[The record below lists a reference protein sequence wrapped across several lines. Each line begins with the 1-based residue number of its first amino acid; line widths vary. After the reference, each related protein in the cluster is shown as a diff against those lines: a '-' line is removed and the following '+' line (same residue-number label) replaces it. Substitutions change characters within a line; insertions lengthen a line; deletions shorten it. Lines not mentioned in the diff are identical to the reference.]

1 MKPMNERYKKLFES
15 VEIGPKTAKNR
26 FYQVP
31 HAMGAGNDMP
41 NTRAAQRGIKAE
53 GGWGVV
59 NTGYCSIHP
68 SSDDRPL
75 PFARLWS
82 EEDIASHVP
91 MIEAVHEHDAL
102 AGIEFF
108 HGGAYTAN
116 RHTRMPPISPSGIQ
130 QKVSELMDMHLT
142 APKVMDKKDIKDLI
156 QWHLIATER
165 AIQAGFDII
174 YCYAGMGFLPY
185 HFLHPTFNN
194 RSDEYGGS
202 LENRSRLMRELIS
215 EMKEVAR
222 DRAAIAVRMSTD
234 ELLTFKSES
243 SESEAHEFFE
253 INGEF
258 PDLWD
263 IKMSSWFK
271 ECPSGRFA
279 ESGHMEPYNSF
290 VKKLT
295 SKPVVG
301 VGWFTSPDIMAKQI
315 NDGIL
320 DFVGA
325 ARASIADPFL
335 PNKLKE
341 GREDDIRECIGCNIC
356 ASCYNQGIPVRC
368 TQNPSMGEEWRRG
381 WHPEKIK
388 SKSSDNSVL
397 VIGGGPAG
405 LEATLSLARRGY
417 SVAIADSNKEL
428 GGRINMESK
437 LPGMTSYKRVVDYR
451 VNQINQ
457 LNNVDVFLD
466 NTLSPDDVL
475 ELGFDH
481 VVTATGS
488 TWQPSIMDEKSAP
501 VLIDKT
507 DTIITP
513 EDVLNGC
520 ELKSPVI
527 IFDFDYYYMGGL
539 MAEYIKDL
547 GHEVTIITPFDKVSP
562 WSFNSNEI
570 DEIQLRL
577 LEKDIRVFTQNR
589 IITVED
595 SSVKTIH
602 KVSHEETD
610 IDRGS
615 LVLVGYRKQNDSLYS
630 DLNSRKADLS
640 SSGIKS
646 LQNIGDS
653 NAPGAVVHAVYAG
666 HLYANTFDQED
677 TDTSDDFKLE
687 YPVIQ

>member
-1 MKPMNERYKKLFES
+1 MNERYKILFES
-15 VEIGPKTAKNR
+15 VEIGPKVAKNR

-31 HAMGAGNDMP
+31 HAMGSGNDMP

-82 EEDIASHVP
+82 EKDIASHVP
-91 MIEAVHEHDAL
+91 MVEAVHEHDAL

-156 QWHLIATER
+156 QWHVIAAER

-194 RSDEYGGS
+194 RNDEYGGS

-215 EMKEVAR
+215 EMKEVAG

-388 SKSSDNSVL
+388 PKSSDNSVL

-405 LEATLSLARRGY
+405 LEATLSIARRGY

-457 LNNVDVFLD
+457 LSNVDVFLD

-488 TWQPSIMDEKSAP
+488 AWQPSIMDEKSAP

-507 DTIITP
+507 DTIFTP
-513 EDVLNGC
+513 ENVLNGC

-547 GHEVTIITPFDKVSP
+547 GHEVTIMTPFDKVSP

-577 LEKDIRVFTQNR
+577 QEKDIRVITQCR
-589 IITVED
+589 IKKVKD
-595 SSVKTIH
+595 SSVKLIH

-615 LVLVGYRKQNDSLYS
+615 LVLVGYRKQNDSLFS
-630 DLNSRKADLS
+630 DLNSREEDLKK
-640 SSGIKS
+640 SGIKS

-653 NAPGAVVHAVYAG
+653 NAPGAVVHAVFAG

-677 TDTSDDFKLE
+677 NCSDDNFKLE

>member
-1 MKPMNERYKKLFES
+1 MNERYKILFEPID
-15 VEIGPKTAKNR
+15 IGPKTAKNR

-31 HAMGAGNDMP
+31 HAMGSGNDMP

-53 GGWGVV
+53 GGWSVV

-75 PFARLWS
+75 PMARLWS
-82 EEDIASHVP
+82 EKDIASHVP
-91 MIEAVHEHDAL
+91 MVEAVHEHDAL

-108 HGGAYTAN
+108 HGGAYAAN
-116 RHTRMPPISPSGIQ
+116 RHTRIPPMSPSGIQ

-185 HFLHPTFNN
+185 HFLHPTFNK
-194 RSDEYGGS
+194 RTDEYGGS
-202 LENRSRLMRELIS
+202 LENRSRLMRELIT
-215 EMKEVAR
+215 EMKTVAG

-234 ELLTFKSES
+234 ELLNFKSES
-243 SESEAHEFFE
+243 SQSEAHEFFE
-253 INGEF
+253 INGEL

-279 ESGHMEPYNSF
+279 EPGHMEPYNGF

-335 PNKLKE
+335 PNKIKE

-381 WHPEKIK
+381 WHPEKVK
-388 SKSSDNSVL
+388 PKSSDNSVL

-417 SVAIADSNKEL
+417 SVAIADSEKEL
-428 GGRINMESK
+428 GGRINKEAK
-437 LPGMTSYKRVVDYR
+437 LPGMSSYKRVIDYR
-451 VNQINQ
+451 VSQINQ
-457 LNNVDVFLD
+457 LENVDVYLD
-466 NTLSPDDVL
+466 NTMARDDVL

-501 VLIDKT
+501 ILITKT
-507 DTIITP
+507 DSIFTP
-513 EDVLNGC
+513 EDVLEGC
-520 ELKSPVI
+520 ELQSPVI

-539 MAEYIKDL
+539 IAEYIKGL
-547 GHEVTIITPFDKVSP
+547 EHEVTIITPFEKVSP
-562 WSFNSNEI
+562 WSFNSNEVS
-570 DEIQLRL
+570 EIESRL
-577 LEKDIRVFTQNR
+577 LNKDIKVLTEHR
-589 IITVED
+589 IIDIGE
-595 SSVKTIH
+595 SSIGIIHQVTNKKTD
-602 KVSHEETD
+602 V
-610 IDRGS
+610 DRGS
-615 LVLVGYRKQNDSLYS
+615 LVLVGHRKQSDSLYTLLTS
-630 DLNSRKADLS
+630 DEDALKA
-640 SSGIKS
+640 SGIKS
-646 LQNIGDS
+646 VQNIGDS
-653 NAPGAVVHAVYAG
+653 NAPGAIVHATYAG

-677 TDTSDDFKLE
+677 GASSNDFKLE

>member
-1 MKPMNERYKKLFES
+1 MKQMNERYKILFEP
-15 VEIGPKTAKNR
+15 VDIGPKTAKNR

-53 GGWGVV
+53 GGWSVI

-75 PFARLWS
+75 PMARLWS

-91 MIEAVHEHDAL
+91 MVDAVHNHDAL

-108 HGGAYTAN
+108 HGGAYAAN
-116 RHTRMPPISPSGIQ
+116 RHTRMPPMSPSGIQ

-202 LENRSRLMRELIS
+202 LENRSRLMRELIT
-215 EMKEVAR
+215 EMKEVAG

-271 ECPSGRFA
+271 ECPSSRFA

-368 TQNPSMGEEWRRG
+368 TQNPSMGEEWRRD

-388 SKSSDNSVL
+388 SKSSDDSVL
-397 VIGGGPAG
+397 IIGGGPAG

-417 SVAIADSNKEL
+417 SVAIADSEKEL

-488 TWQPSIMDEKSAP
+488 IWKPSIMDEKSAP

-507 DTIITP
+507 DTVFTP
-513 EDVLNGC
+513 EDIFNGC

-547 GHEVTIITPFDKVSP
+547 GYEVTIITPFDKVSP

-570 DEIQLRL
+570 DDIELRL
-577 LEKDIRVFTQNR
+577 LEKDIRVLTQNR
-589 IITVED
+589 IITLED

-602 KVSHEETD
+602 KVSHEETG

-615 LVLVGYRKQNDSLYS
+615 LVLVGYRKQNDSLYI
-630 DLNSRKADLS
+630 DLNSREGDLS

-666 HLYANTFDQED
+666 HLYANTFDQKD
-677 TDTSDDFKLE
+677 TDTYDDFKLE

>member
-1 MKPMNERYKKLFES
+1 
-15 VEIGPKTAKNR
+15 
-26 FYQVP
+26 
-31 HAMGAGNDMP
+31 
-41 NTRAAQRGIKAE
+41 
-53 GGWGVV
+53 
-59 NTGYCSIHP
+59 
-68 SSDDRPL
+68 
-75 PFARLWS
+75 
-82 EEDIASHVP
+82 
-91 MIEAVHEHDAL
+91 
-102 AGIEFF
+102 
-108 HGGAYTAN
+108 
-116 RHTRMPPISPSGIQ
+116 
-130 QKVSELMDMHLT
+130 
-142 APKVMDKKDIKDLI
+142 
-156 QWHLIATER
+156 
-165 AIQAGFDII
+165 
-174 YCYAGMGFLPY
+174 
-185 HFLHPTFNN
+185 
-194 RSDEYGGS
+194 
-202 LENRSRLMRELIS
+202 
-215 EMKEVAR
+215 
-222 DRAAIAVRMSTD
+222 
-234 ELLTFKSES
+234 
-243 SESEAHEFFE
+243 
-253 INGEF
+253 
-258 PDLWD
+258 
-263 IKMSSWFK
+263 
-271 ECPSGRFA
+271 
-279 ESGHMEPYNSF
+279 
-290 VKKLT
+290 
-295 SKPVVG
+295 
-301 VGWFTSPDIMAKQI
+301 
-315 NDGIL
+315 
-320 DFVGA
+320 
-325 ARASIADPFL
+325 
-335 PNKLKE
+335 
-341 GREDDIRECIGCNIC
+341 
-356 ASCYNQGIPVRC
+356 
-368 TQNPSMGEEWRRG
+368 
-381 WHPEKIK
+381 
-388 SKSSDNSVL
+388 
-397 VIGGGPAG
+397 
-405 LEATLSLARRGY
+405 
-417 SVAIADSNKEL
+417 
-428 GGRINMESK
+428 MESK

-666 HLYANTFDQED
+666 HLYANTFDQKD

>member
-1 MKPMNERYKKLFES
+1 M
-15 VEIGPKTAKNR
+15 V
-26 FYQVP
+26 
-31 HAMGAGNDMP
+31 
-41 NTRAAQRGIKAE
+41 
-53 GGWGVV
+53 
-59 NTGYCSIHP
+59 
-68 SSDDRPL
+68 
-75 PFARLWS
+75 
-82 EEDIASHVP
+82 
-91 MIEAVHEHDAL
+91 EAVHEHDAL

-156 QWHLIATER
+156 QWHVIAAER

-194 RSDEYGGS
+194 RNDEYGGS

-215 EMKEVAR
+215 EMKEVAG

-388 SKSSDNSVL
+388 PKSSDNSVL

-457 LNNVDVFLD
+457 LSNVDVFLD

-488 TWQPSIMDEKSAP
+488 AWQPSIMDEKSAP

-507 DTIITP
+507 DTIFTP
-513 EDVLNGC
+513 ENVLNGC

-539 MAEYIKDL
+539 IAEYIKDL
-547 GHEVTIITPFDKVSP
+547 GHEVTIMTPFDKVSP

-577 LEKDIRVFTQNR
+577 QEKDIRVITQCR
-589 IITVED
+589 IKKVKD
-595 SSVKTIH
+595 SSVKLIH

-615 LVLVGYRKQNDSLYS
+615 LVLVGYRKQNDSLFS
-630 DLNSRKADLS
+630 DLNSREEDLKK
-640 SSGIKS
+640 SGIKS

-653 NAPGAVVHAVYAG
+653 NAPGAVVHAVFAG

-677 TDTSDDFKLE
+677 NCSDDNFKLE

>member
-1 MKPMNERYKKLFES
+1 MNERYKILFEPID
-15 VEIGPKTAKNR
+15 IGPKTAKNR

-31 HAMGAGNDMP
+31 HAMGSGNDMP

-53 GGWGVV
+53 GGWSVV

-75 PFARLWS
+75 PMARLWS
-82 EEDIASHVP
+82 EKDIASHVP
-91 MIEAVHEHDAL
+91 MVEAVHEHDAL

-108 HGGAYTAN
+108 HGGAYAAN
-116 RHTRMPPISPSGIQ
+116 RHTRIPPMSPSGIQ

-185 HFLHPTFNN
+185 HFLHPTFNK
-194 RSDEYGGS
+194 RADEYGGS
-202 LENRSRLMRELIS
+202 LENRSRLMRELIT
-215 EMKEVAR
+215 EMKSVAG

-234 ELLTFKSES
+234 ELLNFKSES
-243 SESEAHEFFE
+243 SQSEAHEFFE
-253 INGEF
+253 INGEL

-279 ESGHMEPYNSF
+279 EPGHMEPYNGF

-335 PNKLKE
+335 PNKIKE

-381 WHPEKIK
+381 WHPEKVK
-388 SKSSDNSVL
+388 PKSSDNSVL

-417 SVAIADSNKEL
+417 SVAIADSEKEL
-428 GGRINMESK
+428 GGRINKEAK
-437 LPGMTSYKRVVDYR
+437 LPGMSSYKRVIDYR
-451 VNQINQ
+451 VSQINQ
-457 LNNVDVFLD
+457 LENVDVYLD
-466 NTLSPDDVL
+466 NTMARDDVL

-501 VLIDKT
+501 ILITKT
-507 DTIITP
+507 DSIFTP
-513 EDVLNGC
+513 EDVLEGC
-520 ELKSPVI
+520 ELQSPVI

-539 MAEYIKDL
+539 IAEYIKGL
-547 GHEVTIITPFDKVSP
+547 GHEVTIITPFEKVSP
-562 WSFNSNEI
+562 WSFNSNEVS
-570 DEIQLRL
+570 EIESRL
-577 LEKDIRVFTQNR
+577 LCKDIKVLTEHR
-589 IITVED
+589 IIDIGE
-595 SSVKTIH
+595 SSIGIIHQVTNKKTD
-602 KVSHEETD
+602 V
-610 IDRGS
+610 DRGS
-615 LVLVGYRKQNDSLYS
+615 LVLVGHRKQSDSLYTLLTS
-630 DLNSRKADLS
+630 DEDALKA
-640 SSGIKS
+640 SGIKS
-646 LQNIGDS
+646 VQNIGDS
-653 NAPGAVVHAVYAG
+653 NAPGAIVHATYAG

-677 TDTSDDFKLE
+677 GASCSDFKLE

>member
-1 MKPMNERYKKLFES
+1 MNERYKILFES
-15 VEIGPKTAKNR
+15 VEIGPKVAKNR

-31 HAMGAGNDMP
+31 HAMGSGNDMP

-82 EEDIASHVP
+82 EKDIASHVP
-91 MIEAVHEHDAL
+91 MVEAVHEHDAL

-156 QWHLIATER
+156 QWHVIAAER

-194 RSDEYGGS
+194 RNDEYGGS

-215 EMKEVAR
+215 EMKEVAG

-388 SKSSDNSVL
+388 PKSSDNSVL

-457 LNNVDVFLD
+457 LSNVDVFLD

-488 TWQPSIMDEKSAP
+488 AWQPSIMDEKSAP

-507 DTIITP
+507 DTIFTP
-513 EDVLNGC
+513 ENVLNGC

-547 GHEVTIITPFDKVSP
+547 GHEVMIITPFDKVSP

-577 LEKDIRVFTQNR
+577 QEKDIRVITQCR
-589 IITVED
+589 IKKVKD
-595 SSVKTIH
+595 SSVKLIH

-610 IDRGS
+610 FDRGS
-615 LVLVGYRKQNDSLYS
+615 LVLVGYRKQNDSLFS
-630 DLNSRKADLS
+630 DLNSREEDLKT
-640 SSGIKS
+640 SGIKS

-653 NAPGAVVHAVYAG
+653 NAPGAVVHAVFAG

-677 TDTSDDFKLE
+677 NCSDDNFKLE

>member
-1 MKPMNERYKKLFES
+1 MNERYKILFES
-15 VEIGPKTAKNR
+15 VEIGPKVAKNR

-31 HAMGAGNDMP
+31 HAMGSGNDMP

-82 EEDIASHVP
+82 EKDIASHVP

-156 QWHLIATER
+156 QWHVIATER

-194 RSDEYGGS
+194 RNDEYGGS

-215 EMKEVAR
+215 EMKEVAG

-234 ELLTFKSES
+234 ELLTFESES

-388 SKSSDNSVL
+388 PKSSDNSVL

-457 LNNVDVFLD
+457 LSNVDVFLD

-488 TWQPSIMDEKSAP
+488 AWQPCIMDEKSAP

-507 DTIITP
+507 DTIFTP

-577 LEKDIRVFTQNR
+577 QEKDIRVITQCR
-589 IITVED
+589 IKKVKD
-595 SSVKTIH
+595 SSVKLIH

-615 LVLVGYRKQNDSLYS
+615 LVLVGYRKQNDSLFS
-630 DLNSRKADLS
+630 DLNSREEDLKT
-640 SSGIKS
+640 SGIKS

-653 NAPGAVVHAVYAG
+653 NAPGAVVHAVFAG

-677 TDTSDDFKLE
+677 NCSDDNFKLE

>member
-1 MKPMNERYKKLFES
+1 MKPMNERYKILFES
-15 VEIGPKTAKNR
+15 VEIGPKVAKNR

-31 HAMGAGNDMP
+31 HAMGSGNDMP

-82 EEDIASHVP
+82 EKDIESHVP

-116 RHTRMPPISPSGIQ
+116 RHSRMPPISPSGIQ
-130 QKVSELMDMHLT
+130 QKVNELMDMHLT

-156 QWHLIATER
+156 QWHVIATER

-194 RSDEYGGS
+194 RNDEYGGS

-215 EMKEVAR
+215 EMKEVAG

-388 SKSSDNSVL
+388 PKSSDNSVL

-457 LNNVDVFLD
+457 LSNVDVFLD

-501 VLIDKT
+501 VLIDKS
-507 DTIITP
+507 DSIFTP
-513 EDVLNGC
+513 EDILNGC

-570 DEIQLRL
+570 DEVQLRL
-577 LEKDIRVFTQNR
+577 LEKNIKVITQCRIRKVN
-589 IITVED
+589 D
-595 SSVKTIH
+595 SSLKLID

-615 LVLVGYRKQNDSLYS
+615 LVLVGFRKQNDSLFS
-630 DLNSRKADLS
+630 DLNSREEDLKT
-640 SSGIKS
+640 SGIKS

-653 NAPGAVVHAVYAG
+653 NAPGAVVHAVFAG

-677 TDTSDDFKLE
+677 DCSDDNFKLE

>member
-1 MKPMNERYKKLFES
+1 MNERYKILFEPID
-15 VEIGPKTAKNR
+15 IGPKTAKNR

-31 HAMGAGNDMP
+31 HAMGSGNDMP

-53 GGWGVV
+53 GGWSVV

-75 PFARLWS
+75 PMARLWS
-82 EEDIASHVP
+82 EKDIASHVP
-91 MIEAVHEHDAL
+91 MVEAVHEHDAL

-108 HGGAYTAN
+108 HGGAYAAN
-116 RHTRMPPISPSGIQ
+116 RHTRIPPMSPSGIQ

-185 HFLHPTFNN
+185 HFLHPTFNK
-194 RSDEYGGS
+194 RADEYGGS
-202 LENRSRLMRELIS
+202 LENRSRLMRELIT
-215 EMKEVAR
+215 EMKTVAG

-234 ELLTFKSES
+234 ELLNFKSES
-243 SESEAHEFFE
+243 SQSEAHEFFE
-253 INGEF
+253 INGEL

-279 ESGHMEPYNSF
+279 EPGHMEPYNGF

-335 PNKLKE
+335 PNKIKE

-381 WHPEKIK
+381 WHPEKVK
-388 SKSSDNSVL
+388 PKSSDNSVL

-417 SVAIADSNKEL
+417 SVAIADSEKEL
-428 GGRINMESK
+428 GGRINKEAK
-437 LPGMTSYKRVVDYR
+437 LPGMSSYKRVIDYR
-451 VNQINQ
+451 VSQINQ
-457 LNNVDVFLD
+457 LENVDVYLD
-466 NTLSPDDVL
+466 NTMARDDVL

-501 VLIDKT
+501 ILITKT
-507 DTIITP
+507 DSIFTP
-513 EDVLNGC
+513 EDVLEGC
-520 ELKSPVI
+520 ELQSPVI

-539 MAEYIKDL
+539 IAEYIKGL
-547 GHEVTIITPFDKVSP
+547 EHEVTIITPFEKVSP
-562 WSFNSNEI
+562 WSFNSNEVS
-570 DEIQLRL
+570 EIQSRL
-577 LEKDIRVFTQNR
+577 LNKDIKVLTEHR
-589 IITVED
+589 IIDIGE
-595 SSVKTIH
+595 SSIGIIH
-602 KVSHEETD
+602 QVTNKKIDV
-610 IDRGS
+610 DRGS
-615 LVLVGYRKQNDSLYS
+615 LVLVGHRKQSDSLYTLLTS
-630 DLNSRKADLS
+630 DEDALKA
-640 SSGIKS
+640 SGIKS
-646 LQNIGDS
+646 VQNIGDS
-653 NAPGAVVHAVYAG
+653 NAPGAVVHATYAG

-677 TDTSDDFKLE
+677 GASSNDFKLE

>member
-1 MKPMNERYKKLFES
+1 MNERYKILFES

-31 HAMGAGNDMP
+31 HAMGSGNDMP

-82 EEDIASHVP
+82 EKDIASHVP
-91 MIEAVHEHDAL
+91 MVEAVHEHDAL

-108 HGGAYTAN
+108 HGGAYAAN

-130 QKVSELMDMHLT
+130 QKVSEVVDMHLT

-202 LENRSRLMRELIS
+202 LENRSRLMRELIT
-215 EMKEVAR
+215 EMKTVAG

-234 ELLTFKSES
+234 ELLTFASES

-253 INGEF
+253 INGEL

-388 SKSSDNSVL
+388 PKSSDNSVL

-457 LNNVDVFLD
+457 LSNVDVFLD

-501 VLIDKT
+501 VLIDKS
-507 DTIITP
+507 DSIFTP
-513 EDVLNGC
+513 EDILNGC

-570 DEIQLRL
+570 DEVQLRL
-577 LEKDIRVFTQNR
+577 LEKNIKVITQCRIRKVN
-589 IITVED
+589 D
-595 SSVKTIH
+595 SSLKLID

-615 LVLVGYRKQNDSLYS
+615 LVLVGFRKQNDSLFS
-630 DLNSRKADLS
+630 DLNSREEDLKT
-640 SSGIKS
+640 SGIKS

-653 NAPGAVVHAVYAG
+653 NAPGAVVHAVFAG

-677 TDTSDDFKLE
+677 DCSDDNFKLE